1 MAGWDYPFYVDR
13 RDIDLARGCF
23 RVLRRTAARH
33 YVEFSY
39 YQDQVDS
46 GRVEFILVFD
56 CRPFM
61 LNLAMGDFAL
71 EMRAISLIQQG
82 ERRKRLP
89 LRLLRE
95 VLWTSSEQPLIE
107 QVDPDLVAPAQAE
120 DVCGY
125 IKEYALGY
133 ASYLRGESSPSDFLE
148 AQHSLILRLGI
159 ALASDA
165 TADMGFPAIVESMRL
180 PMRLQQEAKQL
191 GTQRNR
197 VKHRGYQ
204 HEAARYVEEH
214 EHLPQ
219 HVISVMTGCFAT
231 ALPSVVLQFERDSD
245 SVLRQPPMFTRYG
258 ERRVYTRY

>member
-1 MAGWDYPFYVDR
+1 MAGWDYPFDVDR
-13 RDIDLARGCF
+13 RDVVLARACF

-39 YQDQVDS
+39 YKDQADS
-46 GRVEFILVFD
+46 SRVAFLLAFN

-95 VLWTSSEQPLIE
+95 ILWTSSEQPLIE
-107 QVDPDLVAPAQAE
+107 QVDPDLVSPTQAQQ
-120 DVCGY
+120 VCDY
-125 IKEYALGY
+125 IEEYALGY
-133 ASYLRGESSPSDFLE
+133 ASYLRGESSASDFLE
-148 AQHSLILRLGI
+148 AQHSLVLRLGI
-159 ALASDA
+159 ALAPEA
-165 TADMGFPAIVESMRL
+165 TAKMPYPAIVESMRL
-180 PMRLQQEAKQL
+180 PVWLEEESKQL
-191 GTQRNR
+191 GTKRNR

-219 HVISVMTGCFAT
+219 HLISVMTGCFAT
-231 ALPSVVLQFERDSD
+231 ALPSVALQFQRDPH

-258 ERRVYTRY
+258 ERKVYTRY